1 MAPDVRSA
9 TNDPPLW
16 AIALGIVAVTIVLV
30 GFAAFCA
37 LVSGVL

>member
-1 MAPDVRSA
+1 MPD
-9 TNDPPLW
+9 NPPFW
-16 AIALGIVAVTIVLV
+16 AIALGIIAAIVVLV